1 MNPLQRIHKKYQV
14 LFSLENNENKNIQ
27 DYRLLQSGLPHSGL
41 KERICSSLI
50 RAYYIL
56 YKHGGKNEN
65 GKVVPPE
72 TVPNHLRHKCVYL
85 CM

>member
-1 MNPLQRIHKKYQV
+1 MNPLQRIHKKYQA

-27 DYRLLQSGLPHSGL
+27 DCRLLQSGLPHSGL
-41 KERICSSLI
+41 KRKNL
-50 RAYYIL
+50 L
-56 YKHGGKNEN
+56 FTDKGGKNEN

-72 TVPNHLRHKCVYL
+72 TVPNHLRRKCVYL